1 MPATL
6 NPTTYFKT
14 TYANSATSGKY
25 LKIKRD
31 DKGELT
37 HKSSVLLSGSTLA
50 WKNPE
55 AGKEPSK
62 KMNHALIYAPA
73 VRMAGT
79 EADIRAFLKSV
90 VRVVDTKETRVFGS
104 DDITR
109 ILDNAYTYG
118 NHDSSA
124 KQTMYKASYENDTF
138 KLTKVAGEG
147 TFKGNYDK
155 EMGKLTQAKDEASDL
170 RKAKKENAIVLS
182 DLKEV
187 IALLAK
193 KPEGAVASPKAPK
206 SPAKK
211 GEKKAAAVASPKKAK
226 DKAYSEEKLR
236 ELKKTGEKYLKIDKC
251 TAEGSGCN
259 ATAKPKTQPER
270 NLVRLSNNSNHLLYY
285 VGFSLDGDSRDGVL
299 HFLKIYEGLNKTD
312 AKKEVKK
319 LVDAKKAAKDVA
331 SAKKQATSAAKPK
344 NKKTAESPAKPT
356 SAASSRPSSAN
367 PRRRFEDSDTE
378 DED

>member
-79 EADIRAFLKSV
+79 EADIREFLKSV
-90 VRVVDTKETRVFGS
+90 VRVVDSKETRVFDS

-118 NHDSSA
+118 NHDSFA

-138 KLTKVAGEG
+138 KLTKVAGEV

-211 GEKKAAAVASPKKAK
+211 GEKKAAAVASPKK
-226 DKAYSEEKLR
+226 DKAYFEKKLQEMKR
-236 ELKKTGEKYLKIDKC
+236 TGEKYLKIDKC

-259 ATAKPKTQPER
+259 TVNKPKTQDER
-270 NLVRLSNNSNHLLYY
+270 NLVRLSNKSDHLLHYA
-285 VGFSLDGDSRDGVL
+285 GFSLDGDSRDGVL
-299 HFLKIYEGLNKTD
+299 HFLKIYKGLNKTD

-356 SAASSRPSSAN
+356 SAASSRPTSA
-367 PRRRFEDSDTE
+367 RRRFEDSDTE